1 MSILY
6 IIHQQQQS
14 CIIKSEFKG
23 GTFKV
28 KPPHCSP
35 EFWPILHDY
44 YNPYA
49 PMESNEGQVRGRRS
63 GQHRQ
68 TGTVSPRRIS
78 EFGE

>member
-1 MSILY
+1 M
-6 IIHQQQQS
+6 
-14 CIIKSEFKG
+14 
-23 GTFKV
+23 